1 MNDKRTE
8 CFSKDE
14 TYSRFVLGLDLARL
28 KKLEE
33 LSPKKTIF
41 GLLTLYIITALVVFV
56 SIKLTS
62 FNYLF
67 YLPCI
72 FLIAGRQG
80 AFVQLVHEAS
90 HFLVSKNEKF
100 NDFFGNYLC
109 AYPIGVNLKGFRSGH
124 NNHHVNTATPEDS
137 PTDLDKYK
145 TVDVKKFDLYKL
157 FLKDLIGIS
166 ALEVFFS
173 YGKNKTET
181 ANVEKKS
188 KIKFLL
194 TLTKLSLVQ
203 LFILSLFGFDIINY
217 FLFWLFPLMSPHMFL
232 MRIRGLA
239 EHGQSNQL
247 GCKAETNSAGTFY
260 TRSFLTSVSS
270 YKFKTLVFIEKILI
284 GSFSV
289 HYHHEHH
296 IFPKVPW
303 YNLKKLSALISKN
316 VTQNNTSETYRKG
329 YFSAAFIN

>member
-1 MNDKRTE
+1 MINKKIE
-8 CFSKDE
+8 CFSKDQN
-14 TYSRFVLGLDLARL
+14 YSRFELGLDLAKL
-28 KKLEE
+28 KDLEILDE
-33 LSPKKTIF
+33 KKTIF
-41 GLLTLYIITALVVFV
+41 GLLSLYFVTAMLIFI
-56 SIKLTS
+56 SIKLTN

-67 YLPCI
+67 YIPCV

-80 AFVQLVHEAS
+80 AFVQLIHEAS

-124 NNHHVNTATPEDS
+124 NNHHVNTATPKDS
-137 PTDLDKYK
+137 PTDLDKYRI
-145 TVDVKKFDLYKL
+145 VDPKKFNLYKL
-157 FLKDLIGIS
+157 FFKDLVGIS

-173 YGKNKTET
+173 YGKNKTDT
-181 ANVEKKS
+181 TNVEKKS
-188 KIKFLL
+188 KIEFLL
-194 TLTKLSLVQ
+194 TLIKLSLIQ
-203 LFILSLFGFDIINY
+203 LFILSLFGFNILNY
-217 FLFWLFPLMSPHMFL
+217 FLFWLFPLISPHMFL

-260 TRSFLTSVSS
+260 TRSFLTKESS
-270 YKFKTLVFIEKILI
+270 YKSNLLVFLEKILI
-284 GSFSV
+284 GSFNV

-303 YNLKKLSALISKN
+303 YNLPKLSALTS
-316 VTQNNTSETYRKG
+316 NNITKYNNSETYRRG

>member
-1 MNDKRTE
+1 MNSKKTE
-8 CFSKDE
+8 CFPKDKI
-14 TYSRFVLGLDLARL
+14 YSRFVLGLDLAKL
-28 KKLEE
+28 KELE
-33 LSPKKTIF
+33 KINQNKTIF
-41 GLLTLYIITALVVFV
+41 GLMFLYLMTAILIFF
-56 SIKLTS
+56 SIKLTN
-62 FNYLF
+62 FNYFF
-67 YLPCI
+67 YIPCI

-80 AFVQLVHEAS
+80 GFVQLVHEAS
-90 HFLVSKNEKF
+90 HFLVSKSEKF

-124 NNHHVNTATPEDS
+124 NNHHVNTATPDDS

-145 TVDVKKFDLYKL
+145 IVDTKKFDLYKL

-181 ANVEKKS
+181 VNIEKKS
-188 KIKFLL
+188 KKEFFL

-203 LFILSLFGFDIINY
+203 LFILSLFGFNVLNY

-247 GCKAETNSAGTFY
+247 GCVAETNSAGTFY
-260 TRSFLTSVSS
+260 TRSFMTNVSI
-270 YKFKTLVFIEKILI
+270 YKSNSLVFLEKILI
-284 GSFSV
+284 GSFYV

-303 YNLKKLSALISKN
+303 YNLKKLNALISKN
-316 VTQNNTSETYRKG
+316 ITEHNSSETYRKG

>member
-1 MNDKRTE
+1 MSIKNKE
-8 CFSKDE
+8 YFSKND
-14 TYSRFVLGLDLARL
+14 TYSRFILGLNLEKL
-28 KKLEE
+28 KKLEN
-33 LSPKKTIF
+33 LDPQKTIF
-41 GLLTLYIITALVVFV
+41 GLLFLYIMTALLIFI
-56 SIKLTS
+56 SIQLTS
-62 FNYLF
+62 FHYFF
-67 YLPCI
+67 YIPCI
-72 FLIAGRQG
+72 FFIAGRQG
-80 AFVQLVHEAS
+80 GFVQLVHESS
-90 HFLVSKNEKF
+90 HFLVSKNKKF

-124 NNHHVNTATPEDS
+124 NNHHVNTATPDDS

-145 TVDVKKFDLYKL
+145 IVDTNKFDLYKL
-157 FLKDLIGIS
+157 FLKDLIGLS

-181 ANVEKKS
+181 IDIKTKS
-188 KIKFLL
+188 KKEFFL
-194 TLTKLSLVQ
+194 TLTKLSVVQ
-203 LFILSLFGFDIINY
+203 LFILSLFGFNILNY

-260 TRSFLTSVSS
+260 TRSFMTNVST
-270 YKFKTLVFIEKILI
+270 YKSNTLVFLEKILI
-284 GSFSV
+284 GSFYV

-303 YNLKKLSALISKN
+303 YNLKKLSESISKN
-316 VTQNNTSETYRKG
+316 VTTYNSSETYRKG
-329 YFSAAFIN
+329 YFSAAFIK

>member
-1 MNDKRTE
+1 MSIKNKE
-8 CFSKDE
+8 YFSKND
-14 TYSRFVLGLDLARL
+14 TYSRFILGLNLEKL
-28 KKLEE
+28 KKLEN
-33 LSPKKTIF
+33 LDPQKTIF
-41 GLLTLYIITALVVFV
+41 GLLFLYIMTALLIFI
-56 SIKLTS
+56 SIQLTS
-62 FNYLF
+62 FHYFF
-67 YLPCI
+67 YIPCI
-72 FLIAGRQG
+72 FFIAGRQG
-80 AFVQLVHEAS
+80 GFVQLVHESS
-90 HFLVSKNEKF
+90 HFLVSKNKKF

-124 NNHHVNTATPEDS
+124 NNHHVNTATPDDS

-145 TVDVKKFDLYKL
+145 IVDTNKFDLYKL
-157 FLKDLIGIS
+157 FLKDLIGLS

-181 ANVEKKS
+181 IDIKTKS
-188 KIKFLL
+188 KKEFFL
-194 TLTKLSLVQ
+194 TLTKLSVVQ
-203 LFILSLFGFDIINY
+203 LFILSLFGFNILNY

-260 TRSFLTSVSS
+260 TRSFMTNVST
-270 YKFKTLVFIEKILI
+270 YKSNTLVFLEKILI
-284 GSFSV
+284 GSFYV

-303 YNLKKLSALISKN
+303 YNLKKLSELISKN
-316 VTQNNTSETYRKG
+316 VTVHNSSETYRKG